1 MTDEDGLH
9 NVGEASFERPVKR
22 LSTYYFWISLL
33 TGPLFP
39 IFFIARM
46 CKYWTLRYTFDD
58 EGIAM
63 KWGVLWRRE
72 IHLTYRRIQDI
83 HLTRNVLQRWMNLA
97 NVSLQTAG
105 GSATPEMVIEGAP
118 NPEVLRDVLY
128 GRMRGGVS
136 VTEAAAQQSEA
147 SNAEGDR
154 SAREAVALLTEIRD
168 LLKERAQ

>member
-1 MTDEDGLH
+1 
-9 NVGEASFERPVKR
+9 
-22 LSTYYFWISLL
+22 
-33 TGPLFP
+33 
-39 IFFIARM
+39 
-46 CKYWTLRYTFDD
+46 
-58 EGIAM
+58 
-63 KWGVLWRRE
+63 
-72 IHLTYRRIQDI
+72 
-83 HLTRNVLQRWMNLA
+83 MNLA